1 MRKVNPTGPQPAP
14 ILIVGEAP
22 GKSEEEQGVPFVGG
36 SGQLLSR
43 LLSAAG
49 FDRSYCRI
57 TNVVPYRPPGNDIT
71 KFFLGKAE
79 AKKAGLADPELE
91 IRLGAKTLYPTG
103 VVYDG
108 LLELEREIELTQPKL
123 IIPLGNVSLWAI
135 TGMNEPAISKRAGS
149 IYQAHNAWVVP
160 TIHPASV
167 LRQMEQKNIVVND
180 LKRAKRQLDDPL
192 YPPNYRFTVF
202 PTFHETI
209 EFLDEQTARTPV
221 VDKHSAPQNLP
232 NVPLGRDGEHL
243 LACDIET
250 TARHEIGCLGFATSE
265 LDAFCIPFIGEDG
278 RPYWTVEDEIE
289 IGLRVR
295 RLLGSAN
302 TRLVGQNFAFDAQYL
317 AKNFFSLP
325 NPRSIEDTMVG
336 HHLCYPGTPKGL
348 DYLSRLYLPFHVYWK
363 DEGKFIDEKRD
374 LRQWFEYNCKDCC
387 STFAVWRRISEQLKT
402 FDLVEQYRFQMDM
415 WHRALRV
422 MLRGVR
428 VNQQLKT
435 QFLFETSNRVGEL
448 DQEMQHLS
456 EGVISSKGSTPWW
469 HSPTQSAEVF
479 YKRLGYPVQ
488 IHKKTKRPS
497 VDDDALTVL
506 RKKDPLL
513 WPIVDRILAIRSLS
527 VFNKNFLSAGLGR
540 DQRLRCTYDLTGTES
555 FRLASRKDAFG
566 GGTNLQNIPRL
577 RK

>member
-1 MRKVNPTGPQPAP
+1 MRKVNSTGPQPAP

-43 LLSAAG
+43 LLSSAG
-49 FDRSYCRI
+49 FDRSHCRI

-71 KFFLGKAE
+71 KFFLSKAK

-103 VVYDG
+103 IVYDG

-167 LRQMEQKNIVVND
+167 LRQLEQKNIVVND

-192 YPPNYRFTVF
+192 YPPSYRFTVF

-209 EFLDEQTARTPV
+209 EFLEEQLANP
-221 VDKHSAPQNLP
+221 AP
-232 NVPLGRDGEHL
+232 L

-250 TARHEIGCLGFATSE
+250 TARHEIGCVGFATSE

-295 RLLGSAN
+295 RLLGSN
-302 TRLVGQNFAFDAQYL
+302 HIRMVGQNFAFDAQYL
-317 AKNFFSLP
+317 ARDFLVLP
-325 NPRSIEDTMVG
+325 GKKCVEDTMVG

-348 DYLSRLYLPFHVYWK
+348 DYLSRLYLPYHIYWK

-387 STFAVWRRISEQLKT
+387 STLAVWRRIEKQINQ
-402 FDLVEQYRFQMDM
+402 FGLVEQYRFQMDM
-415 WHRALRV
+415 WHRTLRV

-428 VNQQLKT
+428 INQQLKT

-456 EGVISSKGSTPWW
+456 EGVIPSKGSTPWW
-469 HSPTQSAEVF
+469 HSPTQSADAF

-497 VDDDALTVL
+497 VDDAALAAL

-513 WPIVDRILAIRSLS
+513 WPIVDRMLAIRSLS
-527 VFNKNFLSAGLGR
+527 VFNKNFLSAGLGQ

-566 GGTNLQNIPRL
+566 GGTNLQNVPRL
-577 RK
+577 K